1 MKKLV
6 AMMLMLASVFFFA
19 CEDDDPDPLSPEKA
33 KAELNELSAQMST
46 DLADMQ
52 ETEGMI
58 AMKSLMNMTDPFSD
72 SKSGLRTAVIP
83 NIYESIIPFSKEI
96 NSKLTYEVDSFD
108 FDTYKGTYTWNN
120 NAQLWEIT
128 LGGNTIII
136 NFPSN
141 EANMGVNDAK
151 LTISNY
157 QEDANYN
164 PTAIAAKLEINE
176 IVYVEITFSATW
188 TEDEPTILQVSIY
201 LKPFTFSGG
210 FEQTSSTASVNFSIV
225 YENTRL
231 LNTSLS
237 ITFTDT
243 TKEEIKKIVGYIQY
257 RDIKISAAINLAN
270 IMEIRQSLADES
282 SPYTTMDELISA
294 LNKEIDAKI
303 TKNGALVATIK
314 LAMTDQGITV
324 VLKFSDGSTEPAQPF
339 FEVFISNLE
348 DLFGFIKD
356 YFSDEGTV

>member
-136 NFPSN
+136 NFP
-141 EANMGVNDAK
+141 
-151 LTISNY
+151 
-157 QEDANYN
+157 
-164 PTAIAAKLEINE
+164 
-176 IVYVEITFSATW
+176 
-188 TEDEPTILQVSIY
+188 
-201 LKPFTFSGG
+201 
-210 FEQTSSTASVNFSIV
+210 
-225 YENTRL
+225 
-231 LNTSLS
+231 
-237 ITFTDT
+237 
-243 TKEEIKKIVGYIQY
+243 
-257 RDIKISAAINLAN
+257 
-270 IMEIRQSLADES
+270 
-282 SPYTTMDELISA
+282 LIS
-294 LNKEIDAKI
+294 
-303 TKNGALVATIK
+303 
-314 LAMTDQGITV
+314 Q
-324 VLKFSDGSTEPAQPF
+324 
-339 FEVFISNLE
+339 
-348 DLFGFIKD
+348 
-356 YFSDEGTV
+356 